1 MFWNKDLAGF
11 IIVLLMFTLLTIII
25 IKRNK
30 LEKGSNYFIL
40 AIGLLT
46 CIEIG
51 SWLGNHYSKNY
62 NSTILYVIGVNLIG
76 FFLFFLYFHQMLKS
90 EKLKKINLILIIL
103 FLANYL
109 FFALTDSD
117 FFKFF
122 PFFSYFVEVVL
133 LVSSIYLVMSQAFN
147 SDRIL
152 NLVGYFPFWVCI
164 SSLIIYLGVMP
175 LLIISITAENMMNIN
190 IFYIIMFFVNFIGYS
205 ILLFGIIKVKNTI

>member
-1 MFWNKDLAGF
+1 MYWNKDLAGF
-11 IIVLLMFTLLTIII
+11 IIVLLMFTLLTIMI
-25 IKRNK
+25 IKRTK
-30 LEKGSNYFIL
+30 LDKGSNYFIL

-46 CIEIG
+46 FIEIG

-62 NSTILYVIGVNLIG
+62 NSTILHVIGVNLIG

-122 PFFSYFVEVVL
+122 RFSV
-133 LVSSIYLVMSQAFN
+133 
-147 SDRIL
+147 IL
-152 NLVGYFPFWVCI
+152 
-164 SSLIIYLGVMP
+164 S
-175 LLIISITAENMMNIN
+175 
-190 IFYIIMFFVNFIGYS
+190 
-205 ILLFGIIKVKNTI
+205 K

>member
-1 MFWNKDLAGF
+1 
-11 IIVLLMFTLLTIII
+11 
-25 IKRNK
+25 
-30 LEKGSNYFIL
+30 
-40 AIGLLT
+40 
-46 CIEIG
+46 
-51 SWLGNHYSKNY
+51 
-62 NSTILYVIGVNLIG
+62 
-76 FFLFFLYFHQMLKS
+76 MLKS

-133 LVSSIYLVMSQAFN
+133 LVGSIYLVMTQAFN

-152 NLVGYFPFWVCI
+152 NLVEYFPFWVCI
-164 SSLIIYLGVMP
+164 SSLVIYLGVMP

-190 IFYIIMFFVNFIGYS
+190 IFYIIMFFVNFIGYL
-205 ILLFGIIKVKNTI
+205 ILLFGIIKVKKHT

>member
-11 IIVLLMFTLLTIII
+11 IIVLLMFTLLTIMI
-25 IKRNK
+25 IKRSK

-90 EKLKKINLILIIL
+90 EKLKRINLILIIL
-103 FLANYL
+103 FLAKYL
-109 FFALTDSD
+109 FFALTDGD